1 MRIQDSITEV
11 PGAPAAIEGALREIL
26 LEGKNV
32 RAVLD
37 ELQRQLTNLAQEAK
51 K

>member
-1 MRIQDSITEV
+1 MTGRS
-11 PGAPAAIEGALREIL
+11 PAALRMIFEEPLREIM